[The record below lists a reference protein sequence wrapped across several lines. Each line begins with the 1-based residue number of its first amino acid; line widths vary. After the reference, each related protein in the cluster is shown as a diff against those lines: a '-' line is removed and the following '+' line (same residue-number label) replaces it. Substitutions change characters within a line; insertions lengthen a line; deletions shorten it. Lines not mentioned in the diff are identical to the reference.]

1 MAFERES
8 KVTVGWS
15 KGRERGQLGI
25 KLRSLE
31 EERRGE
37 RDEKKNLKEKRVED
51 ENGRKDSRI
60 LAVEVMAMRYE
71 DGLWIWRS
79 GLRSTR
85 RIIRWVLE

>member
-37 RDEKKNLKEKRVED
+37 REEKKNLKEKRVED

-60 LAVEVMAMRYE
+60 LAVEVIAMRYE
-71 DGLWIWRS
+71 DGLW
-79 GLRSTR
+79 
-85 RIIRWVLE
+85 RW